1 MKIKRHFFILLFFM
15 IYSAVLFGQKNEFK
29 FWNTIEYGMR
39 INHKWKVDFS
49 QHMRLKENLSAVDN
63 YITQF
68 NVAFKPWNKWKLS
81 AQFRYYRDNDNNGNN
96 QGFDNLFRCRIG
108 IEKQF
113 KINPGIF
120 NIRLA
125 YQDRLS
131 LDRSRFSNSQDWL
144 VYGKRT
150 KKVIRLKSS
159 FEWKIKNWSY
169 DPIFSFEYLPETRP
183 NVKTFSFY
191 STRYGLGTNIKVSKT
206 HSVSIR
212 YFYEMSKYIKSE
224 YFSSAHVISLKYMF
238 RNVKKK

>member
-1 MKIKRHFFILLFFM
+1 M

-29 FWNTIEYGMR
+29 FWNTLEYGMK
-39 INHKWKVDFS
+39 INNKWKVDFS

-68 NVAFKPWNKWKLS
+68 NVAFNPWKRWKLS
-81 AQFRYYRDNDNNGNN
+81 TQIRYYRDNDNEGIN
-96 QGFDNLFRCRIG
+96 QGFDNLFRYRIG

-131 LDRSRFSNSQDWL
+131 LDRSRFSNYQDWF

-159 FEWKIKNWSY
+159 FFFYLLSHLGL
-169 DPIFSFEYLPETRP
+169 FS
-183 NVKTFSFY
+183 
-191 STRYGLGTNIKVSKT
+191 
-206 HSVSIR
+206 
-212 YFYEMSKYIKSE
+212 
-224 YFSSAHVISLKYMF
+224 
-238 RNVKKK
+238 